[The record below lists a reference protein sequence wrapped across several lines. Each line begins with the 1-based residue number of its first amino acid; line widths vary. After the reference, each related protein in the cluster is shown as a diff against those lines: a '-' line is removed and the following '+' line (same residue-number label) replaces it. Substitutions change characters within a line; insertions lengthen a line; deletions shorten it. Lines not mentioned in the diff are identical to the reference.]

1 MVSSIFVGPFASNIT
16 KAPAHRHASLHTFPV
31 LALRLLQITMTRKKI
46 HESVAREAFE
56 QALATHEQDFGKFFL
71 ARLFGLEL
79 TYTVGECR
87 VTFDLK
93 DFMFNPQGG
102 LHGGISAFV
111 LDISMGHLLHR
122 TSGAGTTL
130 EMKVQYLKAARAGK
144 LTCTARFIRHGRS
157 ISFLRSELVDEHGEM
172 VAYATS
178 TWKSLKSAT
187 HKEA

>member
-1 MVSSIFVGPFASNIT
+1 MDE
-16 KAPAHRHASLHTFPV
+16 HA
-31 LALRLLQITMTRKKI
+31 AR
-46 HESVAREAFE
+46 VAFD
-56 QALATHEQDFGKFFL
+56 QALATYEQDFGKFFL

-79 TYTVGECR
+79 AYTKETCQI
-87 VTFDLK
+87 TFDLK

-130 EMKVQYLKAARAGK
+130 EMKVQYLNAAKAGR

-157 ISFLRSELVDEHGEM
+157 ISFLRSELVDAQGNM
-172 VAYATS
+172 IAYATS
-178 TWKSLKSAT
+178 TWKSLKKPAT
-187 HKEA
+187 EKSG

>member
-1 MVSSIFVGPFASNIT
+1 MDETA
-16 KAPAHRHASLHTFPV
+16 
-31 LALRLLQITMTRKKI
+31 
-46 HESVAREAFE
+46 ARQAFE
-56 QALATHEQDFGKFFL
+56 QALATYEQGFGKFFL

-79 TYTVGECR
+79 TYAEGECR
-87 VTFDLK
+87 ITFDLK

-130 EMKVQYLKAARAGK
+130 EMKVQYLKAAKAGR

-157 ISFLRSELVDEHGEM
+157 ISFLRSELVDEQGDM
-172 VAYATS
+172 IAYATS
-178 TWKSLKSAT
+178 TWKSLKTPAA
-187 HKEA
+187 KNG

>member
-1 MVSSIFVGPFASNIT
+1 MIR
-16 KAPAHRHASLHTFPV
+16 K
-31 LALRLLQITMTRKKI
+31 TRI
-46 HESVAREAFE
+46 DESAARAAFE

-79 TYTVGECR
+79 TYTGETCR
-87 VTFDLK
+87 IDFDLH

-122 TSGAGTTL
+122 SSGAGTTL
-130 EMKVQYLKAARAGK
+130 EMKVQYLKAARAGR

-157 ISFLRSELVDEHGEM
+157 ISFLRSELIDEQGELI
-172 VAYATS
+172 AYATS
-178 TWKSLKSAT
+178 TWKSLKTAALESPA
-187 HKEA
+187 